1 MKYSSAKIK
10 RVFVVKIE
18 NGDDVLESLYSMAK
32 KEKIKSGI
40 LYLIGAIEKC
50 DVVTGPKKT
59 VLPPDPWFVPVKGA
73 HEVVGIGTLFSEKGN
88 PKIHLHM
95 SLGRGKKAMV
105 GCLRKNSKTYI
116 VLEGILMELESR
128 AVRELDKK
136 SGMTLLK
143 L

>member
-50 DVVTGPKKT
+50 DVVTGPKKN
-59 VLPPDPWFVPVKGA
+59 GA
-73 HEVVGIGTLFSEKGN
+73 PSG
-88 PKIHLHM
+88 
-95 SLGRGKKAMV
+95 SLVCSGKRSA
-105 GCLRKNSKTYI
+105 
-116 VLEGILMELESR
+116 
-128 AVRELDKK
+128 
-136 SGMTLLK
+136 
-143 L
+143 